1 MSVRSLT
8 PREVFD
14 LRAKAVQPVTIL
26 DVRESW
32 EYERVH
38 LPDCLHIPMDDLRER
53 LDELDREQTY
63 VILCHHGNRSL
74 QVAAF
79 LQNRGFRDV
88 INLAGGIEAWSVSL
102 EPDLARY

>member
-1 MSVRSLT
+1 MPVVSLS
-8 PREVFD
+8 PREVAE
-14 LRAKAVQPVTIL
+14 LRSKSTQTVTIL
-26 DVRESW
+26 DIREPW

-74 QVAAF
+74 QVSAF
-79 LQNRGFRDV
+79 MQAQGFRDV
-88 INLAGGIEAWSVSL
+88 INLSGGIEEWAVSL
-102 EPDLARY
+102 EPNLPHY